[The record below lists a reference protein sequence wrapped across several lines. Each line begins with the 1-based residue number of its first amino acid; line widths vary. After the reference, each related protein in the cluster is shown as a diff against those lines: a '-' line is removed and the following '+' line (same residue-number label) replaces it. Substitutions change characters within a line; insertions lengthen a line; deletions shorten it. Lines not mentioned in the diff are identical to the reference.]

1 MIIEPAS
8 IEDALEILSLQK
20 LCYQSEAK
28 IYNDHNIHPLIQ
40 TLEEIKSEFGAYSF
54 LKAVED
60 GRIIGSVRARMMTP
74 ETLYIGRLIVHP
86 DFQNQGIGGK
96 LMERIENKFPEAE
109 RSELITGH
117 LSLKNIKF
125 YEKRGFEIFK
135 TKKITSNL
143 NLLYLTKI
151 NKNKF

>member
-1 MIIEPAS
+1 MGEIE
-8 IEDALEILSLQK
+8 
-20 LCYQSEAK
+20 
-28 IYNDHNIHPLIQ
+28 
-40 TLEEIKSEFGAYSF
+40 SEFGAYSF
-54 LKAVED
+54 LRHVED

-125 YEKRGFEIFK
+125 YGKRGFEIFK